1 MVINMKVAI
10 TTTRNPDES
19 LINKAHCIAKEL
31 DIEYVKRGNYS
42 IKKISEMNE
51 IEYFL
56 FVEKDKI
63 VLKGNDNTF
72 FWHPS
77 TSGFKI
83 NAIKEGINEPM
94 VEAMNLKEG
103 DRVLDCTLGLATDSI
118 VFASIVGK
126 KGKVVGT
133 EVNKYIACITKNGL
147 NDYEDIDEET
157 KMSMDRIDVVNSSY
171 EEYILSQ
178 PDNSFD
184 VIYFDPMFKSPNK
197 KSVAINSLRPF
208 AQQGGLKKEIL
219 LQALRVCKNR
229 VVIKER
235 AGSGEFERLGI
246 KKCYGNNKFGSIAY
260 GVIEKENA

>member
-1 MVINMKVAI
+1 MKIAI
-10 TTTRNPDES
+10 TTTRNPDQS
-19 LINKAHCIAKEL
+19 LINKAYGIAKEL
-31 DIEYVKRGNYS
+31 DIPYVERGNYS
-42 IKKISEMNE
+42 IEKISQMNE

-63 VLKGNDNTF
+63 VLKGDGNTF

-77 TSGFKI
+77 TSGLKL
-83 NAIKEGINEPM
+83 NTIKDGFNQPM

-103 DRVLDCTLGLATDSI
+103 DRVLDCTLGMATDAI
-118 VFASIVGK
+118 VFASIVGE

-147 NDYEDIDEET
+147 NDYKDINEQT
-157 KMSMDRIDVVNSSY
+157 KTFMDRIDVINSSC

-184 VIYFDPMFKSPNK
+184 VVYFDPMFKRPNK

-208 AQQGGLKKEIL
+208 AQQGGLKKETLI
-219 LQALRVCKNR
+219 QALRVCKNR

-235 AGSGEFERLGI
+235 VGSGEFEKLGI
-246 KKCYGNNKFGSIAY
+246 QKFYGNTKFGAIAY
-260 GVIEKENA
+260 GVIEKENI

>member
-1 MVINMKVAI
+1 MKIAI
-10 TTTRNPDES
+10 TTTRNPDQS
-19 LINKAHCIAKEL
+19 LINKAYGISKEL
-31 DIEYVKRGNYS
+31 DIPYVERGNYS
-42 IKKISEMNE
+42 IEKISQMNE

-63 VLKGNDNTF
+63 VLKGDGNTF

-77 TSGFKI
+77 TSGLKL
-83 NAIKEGINEPM
+83 NTIKDGFNQPM

-103 DRVLDCTLGLATDSI
+103 DRVLDCTLGMATDAI
-118 VFASIVGK
+118 VFASIVGE

-147 NDYEDIDEET
+147 NDYKDVNEQT
-157 KMSMDRIDVVNSSY
+157 KTFMDRIDVINSSC

-184 VIYFDPMFKSPNK
+184 VVYFDPMFKRPNK

-208 AQQGGLKKEIL
+208 AQQGGLKKETLI
-219 LQALRVCKNR
+219 QALRVCKNR

-235 AGSGEFERLGI
+235 VGSGEFEKLGI
-246 KKCYGNNKFGSIAY
+246 QKFYGNTKFGAIAY
-260 GVIEKENA
+260 GVIEKENI